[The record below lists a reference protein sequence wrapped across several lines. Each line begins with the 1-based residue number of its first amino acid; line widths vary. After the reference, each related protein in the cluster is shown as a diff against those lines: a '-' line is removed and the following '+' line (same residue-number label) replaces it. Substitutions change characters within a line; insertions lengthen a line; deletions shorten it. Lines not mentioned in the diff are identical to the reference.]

1 MDLTHKQNTI
11 EFSMQW
17 GGGGWSKPILVA
29 LGVDTILTKSSYMQL
44 ILFMMN
50 SEGPGTIIEM
60 KHAAAAAVCYR
71 ACADNS
77 GKINYQKQCIYKNI
91 SS

>member
-44 ILFMMN
+44 ILFLIN
-50 SEGPGTIIEM
+50 SEGPRTIIEM
-60 KHAAAAAVCYR
+60 KHAAAAQLFVIAHAQIILAKFLSKSR
-71 ACADNS
+71 IQAA
-77 GKINYQKQCIYKNI
+77 
-91 SS
+91 